1 MASRSNPRPSSP
13 PTQPVFWR
21 HGQMFLSESQRYEH
35 YRAYCELVGS
45 PVLPFPDWRR
55 ESARIPELAIMGAA
69 EHFA

>member
-1 MASRSNPRPSSP
+1 
-13 PTQPVFWR
+13 
-21 HGQMFLSESQRYEH
+21 MFLSESQRYEH